1 MTTKTGQCWI
11 LAAVSMVLGSSLA
24 YAAPPKSCQ
33 SVNLGAG
40 ADKMICVYESQNL
53 SQVYEHVRSVLDGG
67 DLLREQFP
75 QQALSDELP
84 ENNDEGLV
92 KAAYSLKNGAWAM
105 ALGYQGSETTVLLQ
119 PKGSNV
125 QVEIVMSAD

>member
-1 MTTKTGQCWI
+1 MTAKTWQSLI
-11 LAAVSMVLGSSLA
+11 LTATSMVLGSSLA
-24 YAAPPKSCQ
+24 WAAPPKSCQ

-40 ADKMICVYESQNL
+40 ADKMICVYEGQNL
-53 SQVYEHVRSVLDGG
+53 NQAYQHVRSVLDGG

-75 QQALSDELP
+75 QQAVSDELP

-92 KAAYSLKNGAWAM
+92 KAAYSLKNGAWSM
-105 ALGYQGSETTVLLQ
+105 DLGYQGSETTVLLQ
-119 PKGSNV
+119 PKGGHV